1 MTILLVNKPSLRWV
15 AGLSWFR
22 LD

>member
-1 MTILLVNKPSLRWV
+1 MTILLVNKPRLRWV